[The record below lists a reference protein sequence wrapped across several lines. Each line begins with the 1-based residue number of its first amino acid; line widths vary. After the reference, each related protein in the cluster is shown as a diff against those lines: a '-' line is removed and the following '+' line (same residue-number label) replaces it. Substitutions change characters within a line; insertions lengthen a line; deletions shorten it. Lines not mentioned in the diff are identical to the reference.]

1 MSRFFDDKVLSDD
14 QICEEACE
22 NGQVSPESRY
32 NDYRNRLPF
41 HYIEDGENDGYYY
54 WTYGATM
61 ELSIILSDDV
71 AWGEDKPVSEI
82 EVDDELSETS
92 ENPVQNKVITKAL
105 NGKLDK
111 STEKTIL
118 DQAYIKTAAGD
129 NSRLNISIEQLPLT
143 LVERDIHGHVMTS
156 KADSE
161 GQAVAYEQLEQRVPA
176 GGKKGQNLTKKS
188 DNDYDTYWADPDDI
202 NSIEHITLNG
212 EDVPVEDKTAN
223 IKVDAKTLGFES
235 TNVAY
240 TDKENTFTERQKFNM
255 PYNPEDDTWYNGYI
269 DASAVKVSKIKYDGG
284 IDTGRTT
291 NNEAILTSESL
302 KLTRRINTQN
312 GTDQRR
318 IQLDLDGIKRAE
330 YVNHVLANYGY
341 IFPKTYP
348 NQNVTLA
355 TIEDLNAAQSDYN
368 QNDSTA
374 PNYIKNRPFYE
385 ETTLTEVADFK
396 VISGNLKEVGSE
408 VTTEYNGERFTG
420 TVTGETDNYTIV
432 IGNDNFSCLITILDV
447 VASVTSS
454 HGKYEVKS
462 GDFVVFNEV
471 NYEIKTIPTGEY
483 AGKLYISDG
492 EFDFDSNSPISASFI
507 YIFKLTEHGNFIYD
521 NYIIYKSTTDVNF
534 NLKTGQQTIKA
545 IDPKF
550 IKDMYYETTTETE
563 PYSGTLTN
571 EKDTSRY
578 IATLSLPTNWGENG
592 DTAVVTI
599 SYKIYS
605 IPIITANNHIAAGDT
620 LDDGLQSY
628 GIRISTDTTT
638 SENNT
643 TIETLVKYTDAPLNI
658 KVIHTNIHKI
668 PQKYIPSAEK
678 EIKITSEDFTSEKV
692 KTALTQY
699 FVNNPSD
706 YDYLGTINS
715 WILTITN
722 GEFLNVSFVFEKLMT
737 NNAGSILLPGLLQF
751 SCVYASFLP
760 PDEFFDSYFC
770 PRFAAVYILK
780 RTDSFLVEFK
790 AGDILSSSG
799 DWLLKV
805 GDSEDRSD
813 DSFGKLGILH
823 YNQDA
828 SSYKVFND
836 VVSLPEWITLAQ
848 QRTDFA
854 IPAPTKGT
862 DLVDKNY
869 VDNNKGGTIPG
880 TGTSSIQQKADPK
893 YNGIIKAATKNPYAK
908 VLYPEL
914 TDAEPIGAI
923 GDYAASFGGN
933 SSVQAKR
940 GIGGGTSSV
949 TKGAYSQSL
958 GDNTVT
964 TPKASDSTAIGY
976 QTTTD
981 APGAFTH
988 GSYTV
993 VMSQKYVEGMFDPSV
1008 EPGQGSSGK
1017 PTEPGTTPAD
1027 TLEMDSRRGEAASA
1041 GGFNSYA
1048 SGFAA
1053 EVDGVSNVADGHIS
1067 KSSGRSNRSWSY
1079 LSKTDG
1085 KNSVVKPDQTNENAT
1100 GEGSWAN
1107 GDNIQIIGAK
1117 YAYSGGSNNI
1127 VFAGADN
1134 SFSYGEGLQVKHK
1147 NQIVLGQYNDSNNN
1161 DLFVFGVGT
1170 GNSDRK
1176 NAIRV
1181 SEEGKFYYGY
1191 FEVSN
1196 LKTTNDAVASLDSK
1210 LTPKITGNTTEITN
1224 LWKTL
1229 RDTNTN
1235 LNNLNEAKYDKTGGT
1250 ISGNVIITGDLTVNG
1265 TQHINNTENLNV
1277 ENAMIYSNAKGAT
1290 LATNG
1295 GIGIKKNATDVYAI
1309 VYDPVSDSVK
1319 LGLGKSDA
1327 NGVFTFNANEGQ
1339 PVAIRDDSS
1348 KFNANHFIKWNE
1360 EQKKLVDSGYL
1371 AEDFVDV
1378 ATQQTIAGM
1387 KTFTDEVHFG
1397 TTHFSKDLNVDNAAV
1412 KIFDNLKDLVTQY
1425 KADSIVIDNG
1435 TGSSAVQYVL
1445 TLPKETG
1452 TLLLN
1457 KFKYSTFGSSN
1468 DGDSWNLTDGTKN
1481 LEIKYQDANSHS
1493 SIFLEKDYIELSDIN
1508 GTGSAKISLA
1518 SNVITLDTVDSSD
1531 KHKII
1536 RVNPDKVSIGNSTDT
1551 SLVEIDSLSAKFSN
1565 RPQVKDN
1572 GNYVNVALVDD
1583 LNNYV
1588 PTQSESIDKYYAQIT
1603 NENGIISARIFQ
1615 NGGED
1620 VQNLIISKDGVTVSG
1635 KNIATA
1641 DSLNTKV
1648 NKLAES
1654 LRNQAYIRDND
1665 GNDTG
1670 LAYTYT
1676 DEGNT
1681 LALRNASGQV
1691 QVSTPLQD
1699 NDAANKKFV
1708 EDKLTALNIQNG
1720 TGNKSLQQVID
1731 SDFTLVNIN
1740 SDRTGQTIQSGA
1752 VGQFAVEFGGKS
1764 RSEGKRAF
1772 SAGTQ
1777 TIASGNYSA
1786 AFGNNSISE
1795 GVNSFVEG
1803 SQNISRGNS
1812 SHAENANNLAAADN
1826 THVEGV
1832 ENTATHMGAHV
1843 QGYKNG
1849 SFGDYTHTEGGENV
1863 SSTTANVTYSHIGGY
1878 KNTMV
1883 ITGTANPDASG
1894 GGSTPGGG
1902 ESTSKPTEFWATF
1915 IDGAWNKASGTN
1927 SFTIGYWN
1935 QNYGNGTFIA
1945 GHNNII
1951 YNNVETAMLFGRYLQ
1966 GGRNCQVVF
1975 GENNLLNKDA
1985 LLIVGNGTGV
1995 TGPNRFSNAFEVLK
2009 DGRAKVQTAPK
2020 EDNDVVRTLELN
2032 NVNARYVS
2040 TSILGG

>member
-156 KADSE
+156 RADSE
-161 GQAVAYEQLEQRVPA
+161 GQAVAYEQLKRAYAELNENIIKNPEKNYAIFKGNFASTTLYLDSVMVDWGDGSTETIASGSKFSHTYTDGIAYHIITTEPTLINFSGKEGLIKLSIGNKNTYVGGHFNNCPELISVILPDSGMTALNGPA
-176 GGKKGQNLTKKS
+176 ELFTGCTKLK
-188 DNDYDTYWADPDDI
+188 
-202 NSIEHITLNG
+202 SIEIG
-212 EDVPVEDKTAN
+212 SN
-223 IKVDAKTLGFES
+223 IKTIGPATFYDSGIEYIYIKKEDAVINADSLIFASANALKKVIVPKNLINEYKATQGWS
-235 TNVAY
+235 TVADKIVY
-240 TDKENTFTERQKFNM
+240 EIDSSDLDSAITDLDKEHIAYVNKENTFTERQKFNI
-255 PYNPEDDTWYNGYI
+255 PYNPEDNTSYDGYI

-284 IDTGRTT
+284 IDTGRSTH
-291 NNEAILTSESL
+291 NEAILSSESL

-312 GTDQRR
+312 GSDQRR
-318 IQLDLDGIKRAE
+318 IQLDLDGIKLAE

-341 IFPKTYP
+341 LFPKTYP

-374 PNYIKNRPFYE
+374 RDYIKNRPFYE

-408 VTTEYNGERFTG
+408 VTVEYNGERFTG

-432 IGNDNFSCLITILDV
+432 IGDDNFSGIITILDV

-471 NYEIKTIPTGEY
+471 KYEIKTIPTGDY

-507 YIFKLTEHGNFIYD
+507 YIFKLAEHGNFIYD
-521 NYIIYKSTTDVNF
+521 NYIIYKSTTDIDF
-534 NLKTGQQTIKA
+534 NLKAGQQTIKT

-599 SYKIYS
+599 SDKIYS
-605 IPIITANNHIAAGDT
+605 IPIITANNCIAAGDT

-706 YDYLGTINS
+706 YDYLGIINS

-737 NNAGSILLPGLLQF
+737 NNAGSILFPGLLQF

-760 PDEFFDSYFC
+760 PDDFFDSYLC

-780 RTDSFLVEFK
+780 RTDGFLVEFK

-823 YNQDA
+823 YNQDT
-828 SSYKVFND
+828 SSYKVFNG
-836 VVSLPEWITLAQ
+836 VVSLPEWIALAQ

-869 VDNNKGGTIPG
+869 VDANKGGTIPG
-880 TGTSSIQQKADPK
+880 TGISSIQQNADPK
-893 YNGIIKAATKNPYAK
+893 YNGVIKAATKNPYAK

-949 TKGAYSQSL
+949 TKGPYSQSL

-993 VMSQKYVEGMFDPSV
+993 VMSQKYIEGMFDPSV
-1008 EPGQGSSGK
+1008 EPGQGGSGQ
-1017 PTEPGTTPAD
+1017 PTEPGTTPTD

-1041 GGFNSYA
+1041 GGFNSYS

-1147 NQIVLGQYNDSNNN
+1147 NQVVLGQYNDSNNN

-1176 NAIRV
+1176 NALRV
-1181 SEEGKFYYGY
+1181 SKEGKFYYGD

-1196 LKTTNDAVASLDSK
+1196 LKTTNDAVASLDGK

-1235 LNNLNEAKYDKTGGT
+1235 LNKLNETKYDKTGGT
-1250 ISGNVIITGDLTVNG
+1250 IGGNVIITGDLTVNG

-1397 TTHFSKDLNVDNAAV
+1397 TTHFNKDLNVDNASV
-1412 KIFDNLKDLVTQY
+1412 KIFDNLKDLVTRY

-1508 GTGSAKISLA
+1508 GTGSAKVSLA

-1536 RVNPDKVSIGNSTDT
+1536 RINPDKVSIGNSTDT
-1551 SLVEIDSLSAKFSN
+1551 PLVEIDSLSAKFSN

-1572 GNYVNVALVDD
+1572 GNYVDVALKSD
-1583 LNNYV
+1583 LDNYV
-1588 PTQSESIDKYYAQIT
+1588 PTQSESADKYYAQIT
-1603 NENGIISARIFQ
+1603 NENGIISARIFK
-1615 NGGED
+1615 NGEAD
-1620 VQNLIISKDGVTVSG
+1620 VQNLIISKDGVTVLG
-1635 KNIATA
+1635 KNVA
-1641 DSLNTKV
+1641 NTEQVDGKV
-1648 NKLAES
+1648 DKLAAS
-1654 LRNQAYIRDND
+1654 LRNQAYVRNANGEDS
-1665 GNDTG
+1665 G
-1670 LAYTYT
+1670 LGYTYT
-1676 DEGNT
+1676 DEGGT
-1681 LALRNASGQV
+1681 LAVRNASGQL
-1691 QVSTPLQD
+1691 QVSDPSQD
-1699 NDAANKKFV
+1699 KDA
-1708 EDKLTALNIQNG
+1708 T
-1720 TGNKSLQQVID
+1720 NKS
-1731 SDFTLVNIN
+1731 
-1740 SDRTGQTIQSGA
+1740 
-1752 VGQFAVEFGGKS
+1752 
-1764 RSEGKRAF
+1764 
-1772 SAGTQ
+1772 
-1777 TIASGNYSA
+1777 Y
-1786 AFGNNSISE
+1786 
-1795 GVNSFVEG
+1795 
-1803 SQNISRGNS
+1803 
-1812 SHAENANNLAAADN
+1812 ADN
-1826 THVEGV
+1826 
-1832 ENTATHMGAHV
+1832 
-1843 QGYKNG
+1843 
-1849 SFGDYTHTEGGENV
+1849 
-1863 SSTTANVTYSHIGGY
+1863 
-1878 KNTMV
+1878 
-1883 ITGTANPDASG
+1883 
-1894 GGSTPGGG
+1894 
-1902 ESTSKPTEFWATF
+1902 
-1915 IDGAWNKASGTN
+1915 
-1927 SFTIGYWN
+1927 
-1935 QNYGNGTFIA
+1935 
-1945 GHNNII
+1945 
-1951 YNNVETAMLFGRYLQ
+1951 L
-1966 GGRNCQVVF
+1966 
-1975 GENNLLNKDA
+1975 
-1985 LLIVGNGTGV
+1985 
-1995 TGPNRFSNAFEVLK
+1995 
-2009 DGRAKVQTAPK
+2009 
-2020 EDNDVVRTLELN
+2020 
-2032 NVNARYVS
+2032 NARYVS